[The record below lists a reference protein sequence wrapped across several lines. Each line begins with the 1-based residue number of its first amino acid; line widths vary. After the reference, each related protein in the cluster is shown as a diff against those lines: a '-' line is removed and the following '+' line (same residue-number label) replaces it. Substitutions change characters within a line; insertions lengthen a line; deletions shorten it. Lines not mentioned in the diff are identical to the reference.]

1 MPHAYEWAVLRV
13 VPRVER
19 CEFVNVGVVVYCR
32 ALDYLGCS
40 LTDDLGRALA
50 LDPGLDADGVR
61 AHLEAVH
68 AVCEGSA
75 DAGANGRRAPGERFR
90 WLVAPRS
97 TVVQPSPVHTG
108 ITEDPAAELADLAR
122 RMVAPPGSASAGGVG

>member
-1 MPHAYEWAVLRV
+1 MPQPYEWAVLRV

-32 ALDYLGCS
+32 ALDYLDAVT
-40 LTDDLGRALA
+40 TDDLDPCARPRPGARRRLRSSRTSTRSRPSARA
-50 LDPGLDADGVR
+50 PPR
-61 AHLEAVH
+61 
-68 AVCEGSA
+68 
-75 DAGANGRRAPGERFR
+75 AGASGLRSPGDRFR

-108 ITEDPAAELADLAR
+108 ITDDPAAELADLVR
-122 RMVAPPGSASAGGVG
+122 RMVDPPAEDPAGR